1 MSETFTQILRC
12 TAPWHYSPWRLGYLE
27 LITFDLIN
35 SECAKQKLLEE
46 PKQHATFYTFRSR
59 GSCESLLISKA
70 NKEYKSRALRPRRLV
85 LLFRCFAGTML
96 QSLAQQSSDFIACY
110 VLITFTRK
118 WSLWR
123 YRCLKA
129 HLLRTRSE
137 SQGAKF
143 LSWVN
148 QDHSDAIKQE
158 RDRMMG
164 SSGTSIIGTSW
175 WGHHSPNGIPGF
187 KNMIFKVCHEMLRLL
202 GIRSL

>member
-1 MSETFTQILRC
+1 MHCSLTLFPMEAWISGANYIWPYKFRMCQTKAIRR
-12 TAPWHYSPWRLGYLE
+12 A
-27 LITFDLIN
+27 
-35 SECAKQKLLEE
+35 
-46 PKQHATFYTFRSR
+46 KQHATFYTFRSR

-70 NKEYKSRALRPRRLV
+70 NKEYKSRALRHRRLV

-110 VLITFTRK
+110 ALITFTRK
-118 WSLWR
+118 W
-123 YRCLKA
+123 CLLRHLCLLQA

-175 WGHHSPNGIPGF
+175 WGYHSPNGIPGF
-187 KNMIFKVCHEMLRLL
+187 KNMIFKVRHEMLRLL
-202 GIRSL
+202 RIRSL